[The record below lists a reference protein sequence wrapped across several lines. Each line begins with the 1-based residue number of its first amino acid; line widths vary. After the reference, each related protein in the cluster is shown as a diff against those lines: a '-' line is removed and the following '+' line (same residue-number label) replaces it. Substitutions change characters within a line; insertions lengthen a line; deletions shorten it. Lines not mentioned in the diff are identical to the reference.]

1 MNQQKTILII
11 DDEPSNIQVVINLLN
26 NIVPSYKVM
35 SSSNS
40 KLGLEIAIQTK
51 PTIIVT
57 DWNMPEL
64 NGIELIVELKKNELT
79 KDIPII
85 MATGVNMTAQDLKLA
100 LDSGAYDFICK
111 PINEIELVAR
121 INSAVR
127 FVEYYTSKIENE
139 RFILKMQE
147 ENHLLEIES
156 KKRELLSK
164 TMILLKINQ
173 LHEKFQ
179 DQLETISCERRKPEC
194 EVFCFAETHTKEII
208 KSGNQQIWD
217 ELELHFEQI
226 NESFYKNITAK
237 FPNLTPNE
245 RKLSAYL
252 RLNLSTKDISSIT
265 SQSLR
270 SIEIARTR
278 LREKLNLKGSDEDL
292 HTFFVKF

>member
-40 KLGLEIAIQTK
+40 ELGLEIAKQTK

-173 LHEKFQ
+173 LYEKFQ
-179 DQLETISCERRKPEC
+179 DQLETISCERRKPKC

-208 KSGNQQIWD
+208 KSGNQQIWG

-265 SQSLR
+265 SQSPR

-292 HTFFVKF
+292 HTFFIKY